1 MQWSFSNKLS
11 AVPQFLSFRDAQ
23 EDRSRKIVHDPVA
36 SSGFMNISA
45 ADVFESSQKPYSGV
59 IQVFSFAL
67 SLSLSLFGAFGS
79 WNKLSYHQLSSF
91 KK

>member
-67 SLSLSLFGAFGS
+67 SLSLSLS
-79 WNKLSYHQLSSF
+79 LSLPYNFPHVF
-91 KK
+91 